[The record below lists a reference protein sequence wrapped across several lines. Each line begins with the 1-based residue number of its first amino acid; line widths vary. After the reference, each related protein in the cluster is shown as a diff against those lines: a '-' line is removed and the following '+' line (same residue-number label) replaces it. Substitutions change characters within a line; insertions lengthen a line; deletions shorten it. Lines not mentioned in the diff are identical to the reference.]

1 MPIKTVAI
9 VEDNTHDAE
18 NLRGM
23 LERHFPELRVL
34 AVHCTYDDALRELP
48 LSKPDLLFLDINLP
62 GGYSGFDILK
72 STQVEFNTIFT
83 TAYDKYAIDAIRA
96 SALDYLLKPFDLDAL
111 RQTMERVFKRLE
123 NKPFKQSIALRAAE
137 EAMLRM
143 EKHPEKIMIHSGGSI
158 LFIDPDEVL
167 RIEASGAYSAF
178 ILEGGRKVTASHN
191 LQHYEGE
198 LNKNIFFR
206 THRSFI
212 INISKVKSLKRNN
225 NGGLLILEDNAE
237 INITREKLEEFL
249 LIFRKQ
255 P

>member
-1 MPIKTVAI
+1 MR
-9 VEDNTHDAE
+9 
-18 NLRGM
+18 LRW
-23 LERHFPELRVL
+23 
-34 AVHCTYDDALRELP
+34 
-48 LSKPDLLFLDINLP
+48 
-62 GGYSGFDILK
+62 
-72 STQVEFNTIFT
+72 
-83 TAYDKYAIDAIRA
+83 
-96 SALDYLLKPFDLDAL
+96 
-111 RQTMERVFKRLE
+111 
-123 NKPFKQSIALRAAE
+123 
-137 EAMLRM
+137 
-143 EKHPEKIMIHSGGSI
+143 
-158 LFIDPDEVL
+158 
-167 RIEASGAYSAF
+167 
-178 ILEGGRKVTASHN
+178 KVMASHN